1 MGEMDDR
8 GRSESSDGLF
18 RTVSHDLIDL
28 MAYFKMVTETRH
40 ILSRCEGADAIVVEG
55 SDLKLRLEILAIYEL
70 LKGALY
76 IQDRVNPWKTFES
89 LVEMVDSLVSIIAHH
104 NRSTGNIV
112 CLMVG

>member
-8 GRSESSDGLF
+8 GRSEGPDGLF
-18 RTVSHDLIDL
+18 RSVSHDLVDL

-70 LKGALY
+70 LKSALY
-76 IQDRVNPWKTFES
+76 AQEQANPSKAFES
-89 LVEMVDSLVSIIAHH
+89 LVERVDSLVSIICPSQH
-104 NRSTGNIV
+104 NR
-112 CLMVG
+112 